1 VKSICVEVDPEKK
14 IARDDRKNVVM
25 SETVAITMVK
35 AEFKDWVGAM
45 GPGERKRD
53 LGKSDLNWFGDFLDH
68 AFTI

>member
-1 VKSICVEVDPEKK
+1 
-14 IARDDRKNVVM
+14 VM

-53 LGKSDLNWFGDFLDH
+53 LGKSDLNWFGDFPDF
-68 AFTI
+68 ANQVTQIPIFG